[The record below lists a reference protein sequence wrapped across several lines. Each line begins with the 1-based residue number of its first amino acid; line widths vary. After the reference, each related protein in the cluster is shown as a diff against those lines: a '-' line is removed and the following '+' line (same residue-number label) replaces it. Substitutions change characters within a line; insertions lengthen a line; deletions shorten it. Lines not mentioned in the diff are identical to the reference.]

1 MKNISKEVIILS
13 LAFSF
18 VFFGYNGVQQYLTLY
33 FSKLNLFKV
42 GFYSLILI
50 YLFFILFSFLS
61 ALFVKKY
68 GFKKPLLIASLFYS
82 IFIFSL
88 LTKSIFLVYLAS
100 ILLGI
105 SAAFLWMGQ
114 ISCLVRETEKKFYG
128 ESSGFFNTFLSLGS
142 GLGIFILGFLIE
154 KLKDFETPFLFF
166 AFFPLIGA
174 FIFLKLKEKKPE
186 KNLERIKFPK
196 KLFLSKTSLQF
207 SSLWFAQTFVFGITI
222 GILPLQVEKALGV
235 SFVGILS
242 SLFLIL
248 PIIFSYLIGRLS
260 DKIGREILIFVSYFF
275 RLISFLFLSIPKTF
289 YLMLGVFFLILGQIF
304 SSPISFAIVGDVTD
318 KKNLEFLNALFNAF
332 SVSGVVLALSFS
344 TLKSPK
350 IIYLVSFLV
359 TLISLFLILPLLKL
373 GLEKVREK
381 IIKEIGVLE

>member
-142 GLGIFILGFLIE
+142 GLGILILGFLIE
-154 KLKDFETPFLFF
+154 RLKDFETPFLFF

-222 GILPLQVEKALGV
+222 GILPLQVEKALGI
-235 SFVGILS
+235 SFVRILS

-248 PIIFSYLIGRLS
+248 PIIFSHLIGKLS

-275 RLISFLFLSIPKTF
+275 RLISFPFQFQKLFI
-289 YLMLGVFFLILGQIF
+289 
-304 SSPISFAIVGDVTD
+304 
-318 KKNLEFLNALFNAF
+318 
-332 SVSGVVLALSFS
+332 
-344 TLKSPK
+344 
-350 IIYLVSFLV
+350 
-359 TLISLFLILPLLKL
+359 
-373 GLEKVREK
+373 
-381 IIKEIGVLE
+381 